1 MYIDLEYPKIIGDP
15 IHGYVPLTKLEYNTL
30 QLPTITRLHF
40 IRQNSLA
47 CFVFPGAVTTRFSH
61 IIGTLHTGGKLI
73 YQLLDSISERDFN
86 ILFPGIDAN
95 LVVKAIRL
103 ACLFHDIG
111 HGPFSHSAEDAM
123 LKVTKEQHHDEL
135 EEAKRLFNEANENK
149 IPIHEFFSYK
159 LINNGEIKDEILTQ
173 EGTKKG
179 RSLIDFVT
187 SLLIKSKNKNKSEL
201 QGYLLLRKI
210 ISSQLDAD
218 RMDYLLRDSFMSGVK
233 FGLVDIDRIIKN
245 MKIIRSHDGIY
256 NLAIHERAL
265 GTIEDMLDARYKMYR
280 WFYSHHTVVVLNEL
294 LKITIDMLIGDPNIG
309 KLFHWSEYKNGYS
322 TDDYIISKLIE
333 QTSNENFRKVKGLI
347 DRRYLPVSIFK
358 STQDFARIVK
368 KIDQKFTIHH
378 DYNTV
383 RKLIMDFFKSENVE
397 NTIRSKLEKNPSLR
411 NCEIFQ
417 THLEIKSYEPLSQKD
432 QIYLYRK
439 ENEAL
444 CELLSESRYFKKIN
458 EEWTNYGEPYLF
470 YLFPGEKRNV
480 FLHFREDIIEII
492 ASAIEEHICQT

>member
-1 MYIDLEYPKIIGDP
+1 
-15 IHGYVPLTKLEYNTL
+15 TL
-30 QLPTITRLHF
+30 TRLHF
-40 IRQNSLA
+40 IRQNALA

-61 IIGTLHTGGKLI
+61 VIGALHTGGKLI
-73 YQLLDSISERDFN
+73 YQLLNGISERDFN
-86 ILFPGIDAN
+86 ILFPDIDAN

-123 LKVTKEQHHDEL
+123 LKITKEQHHDEL
-135 EEAKRLFNEANENK
+135 EEAKRLFDETDENK

-159 LINNGEIKDEILTQ
+159 LVNNGEIKHEILTQ

-179 RSLIDFVT
+179 KSLIDFVT
-187 SLLIKSKNKNKSEL
+187 SLLIKSKNTNNTDL
-201 QGYLLLRKI
+201 QGYLLLRKL

-245 MKIIRSHDGIY
+245 KKIVRIQDGVY
-256 NLAIHERAL
+256 NIAIHERAL

-294 LKITIDMLIGDPNIG
+294 LKMAIDMLIGDPNIG
-309 KLFHWSEYKNGYS
+309 KLFHWSEYENGYS

-358 STQDFARIVK
+358 STPDFARIVT
-368 KIDQKFTIHH
+368 KIDQKSTIHR
-378 DYNTV
+378 DDITV
-383 RKLIMDFFKSENVE
+383 RELIIDFFKSEDGE
-397 NTIRSKLEKNPSLR
+397 NIIKTKLEENPSLR

-417 THLEIKSYEPLSQKD
+417 TQLKIKPYEPLSQKD
-432 QIYLYRK
+432 QIYLYRN
-439 ENEAL
+439 ENEDL
-444 CELLSESRYFKKIN
+444 CELLTESRYFKKIN
-458 EEWTNYGEPYLF
+458 EEWIKYHGLYLF
-470 YLFPGEKRNV
+470 YLFPGEKRKE
-480 FLHFREDIIEII
+480 FLHLREDIIEII
-492 ASAIEEHICQT
+492 ASAIVGHFSQT